1 MEELKFVIKCLI
13 FTMFLV
19 VLMQVKV
26 GGVSIEARSF
36 AWLQKSST
44 SQYIQSAAA
53 GGAMALRNLGH
64 TLKQGISSTMD
75 GFQEGAHEKAVR

>member
-1 MEELKFVIKCLI
+1 MEELKFVIKCLF
-13 FTMFLV
+13 FTMFLI

-26 GGVSIEARSF
+26 GGASIESHSF
-36 AWLQKSST
+36 HWLQKST
-44 SQYIQSAAA
+44 VSQYIQSAAA

-64 TLKQGISSTMD
+64 TMKQGLSSTVD

>member
-26 GGVSIEARSF
+26 GGVSIETRSF
-36 AWLQKSST
+36 TWLQKSPT